1 MAVTAQQTLDVDED
15 AIASIAS
22 RLDLREPNVEALRA
36 IAYTASQHY
45 DVEGREPPYECVI
58 DVATG
63 VGKTFV
69 LAAAIEYYA
78 ARGVTHFAVV
88 TPGRTIL
95 EKTIAN
101 FTPGHPKSL
110 LGGMDVEPLIVT
122 AENFATVDHAEPD
135 RVRLYVFS
143 VQSLIKPTAKQGRRV
158 HTFQETLGDAFY
170 EYLQARDDLVLFADE
185 HHVYYG
191 KAFSQAIRDLEPRLL
206 VGLTATP
213 EKSTPREQIVYA
225 YPLAHAIADRLVK
238 TPVIVGRRDDRK
250 DERTKLADG
259 IRLLEA
265 KRDAVERYCAVTG
278 ATPVNPVMLVI
289 ATTIEEAEG
298 AAATFR
304 DPQFFEGRYDGDAV
318 LTVHSKA
325 PEEALAALDTV
336 EDADSPVRVIVSVG
350 MLKEGWD
357 VKNVYVICSLRP
369 MLSELLQEQTLGR
382 GLRLPFG
389 RYTDVRMLDTLEV
402 IAHDKY
408 EQLLKKKGVIEQ
420 EFVDWRTRLVVHTD
434 PLGDESVSVETLETL
449 VDVQVGTGE
458 GGAPALEELEAH
470 EEQVAAELEALAQP
484 LVPRGGRTI
493 PLPKLTMTPVKMS
506 FSLNDITEHDT
517 FERLGR
523 QFATAPEDDLRR
535 EEIVAEVERGA
546 DGLVVTRLGTRRG
559 ERVEASAD
567 IVPLDDLRE
576 RLVDALLYADVVTL
590 RVGEDAGARRIVEA
604 FLRGV
609 GDDAERTLSAFL
621 PTAAGRLVRAVTQE
635 HRRFLANP
643 EYDTVVS
650 VDEYGPQRTARA
662 ETSSDRTGTWRRG
675 VGYLGFEKS
684 LYDQDWFD
692 SGTEKSVAVILDDA
706 DEVDVWVR
714 LQRGDLKIVWES
726 DGRGYAPDFVA
737 VEGDG
742 THWVVEAKADRDV
755 DTEAVKGKELA
766 ARRWAQ
772 HVSAQT
778 GVEWRY
784 LLVGETDVADAR
796 GSWSA
801 LKQLGR

>member
-1 MAVTAQQTLDVDED
+1 M
-15 AIASIAS
+15 
-22 RLDLREPNVEALRA
+22 
-36 IAYTASQHY
+36 
-45 DVEGREPPYECVI
+45 
-58 DVATG
+58 
-63 VGKTFV
+63 
-69 LAAAIEYYA
+69 
-78 ARGVTHFAVV
+78 
-88 TPGRTIL
+88 
-95 EKTIAN
+95 
-101 FTPGHPKSL
+101 
-110 LGGMDVEPLIVT
+110 
-122 AENFATVDHAEPD
+122 
-135 RVRLYVFS
+135 
-143 VQSLIKPTAKQGRRV
+143 
-158 HTFQETLGDAFY
+158 
-170 EYLQARDDLVLFADE
+170 
-185 HHVYYG
+185 
-191 KAFSQAIRDLEPRLL
+191 
-206 VGLTATP
+206 
-213 EKSTPREQIVYA
+213 
-225 YPLAHAIADRLVK
+225 
-238 TPVIVGRRDDRK
+238 
-250 DERTKLADG
+250 
-259 IRLLEA
+259 
-265 KRDAVERYCAVTG
+265 
-278 ATPVNPVMLVI
+278 
-289 ATTIEEAEG
+289 
-298 AAATFR
+298 
-304 DPQFFEGRYDGDAV
+304 
-318 LTVHSKA
+318 
-325 PEEALAALDTV
+325 
-336 EDADSPVRVIVSVG
+336 
-350 MLKEGWD
+350 
-357 VKNVYVICSLRP
+357 
-369 MLSELLQEQTLGR
+369 
-382 GLRLPFG
+382 
-389 RYTDVRMLDTLEV
+389 
-402 IAHDKY
+402 
-408 EQLLKKKGVIEQ
+408 
-420 EFVDWRTRLVVHTD
+420 
-434 PLGDESVSVETLETL
+434 
-449 VDVQVGTGE
+449 
-458 GGAPALEELEAH
+458 
-470 EEQVAAELEALAQP
+470 
-484 LVPRGGRTI
+484 
-493 PLPKLTMTPVKMS
+493 
-506 FSLNDITEHDT
+506 
-517 FERLGR
+517 
-523 QFATAPEDDLRR
+523 
-535 EEIVAEVERGA
+535 
-546 DGLVVTRLGTRRG
+546 TRLGTRRG

-692 SGTEKSVAVILDDA
+692 SGTEQKVAVILDDA